1 VARRTSIAAAAATT
15 LLCLAVLV
23 VPTFFG
29 AFAQYFA
36 LNVLLLSL
44 LALSFNVL
52 FGMTGLL
59 SFGHA
64 AFYAAGAY
72 ATALLLRSGAP
83 LLPAVLAG
91 ALFAAA
97 LAAVVGAFCV
107 RHTRVYFS
115 MLTLAFGMF
124 VYAIVWKWTD
134 VTGGDDGLVGIPRAT
149 IGLPRP
155 LDLNLGPM
163 RNYYWFAA
171 ILVLVSTGALHRLSR
186 SPLGLSLR
194 AIRENAERAEF
205 SGIRVRRT
213 IFLAFVV
220 AGAFAGLSGALLAPL
235 EQTVAPTAAHWT
247 KSAEPVMAS
256 LIGGPFS
263 FAGPIVGAIVYL
275 GMKEIIVRF
284 TEYWLLVLG
293 LVLLGVVLAFRGGLL
308 GFAEAV
314 RARRPWLAARRRE
327 GAS

>member
-1 VARRTSIAAAAATT
+1 MEPGARSGAGRTAAAAV
-15 LLCLAVLV
+15 LCAAVLAVPAL
-23 VPTFFG
+23 FG

-36 LNVLLLSL
+36 LNVLLLML
-44 LALSFNVL
+44 LALSFNLL

-83 LLPAVLAG
+83 VLGAMRAG

-115 MLTLAFGMF
+115 MLTLTFGMF

-220 AGAFAGLSGALLAPL
+220 AGAFAGLAGALLAPL

-247 KSAEPVMAS
+247 ESAEPVMAT
-256 LIGGPFS
+256 LIGGTFS
-263 FAGPIVGAIVYL
+263 FSGPILGAVG
-275 GMKEIIVRF
+275 
-284 TEYWLLVLG
+284 
-293 LVLLGVVLAFRGGLL
+293 
-308 GFAEAV
+308 
-314 RARRPWLAARRRE
+314 
-327 GAS
+327 